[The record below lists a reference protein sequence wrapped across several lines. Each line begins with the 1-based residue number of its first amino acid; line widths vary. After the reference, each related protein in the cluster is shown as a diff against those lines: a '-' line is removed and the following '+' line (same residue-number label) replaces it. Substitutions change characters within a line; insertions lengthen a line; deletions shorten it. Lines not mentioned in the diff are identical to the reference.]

1 MSTHAVVVRGM
12 RMLALLL
19 GVAALA
25 AGAPA
30 GGQAARVLGR
40 VTDGVGNPVAQARV
54 TLLPLDADTR
64 AHETVS
70 GSTGG
75 FQFGDVAPGTYTLR
89 AAREGFAVRERRIT
103 VRPGQVVSQ
112 VVRLRS
118 GRAER
123 GMESAARK
131 CALNCNLSGCRFVTD
146 RHHHPVDET
155 VVSKSESLVRR

>member
-25 AGAPA
+25 AAAPA

-54 TLLPLDADTR
+54 TLVPQDVDTR

-89 AAREGFAVRERRIT
+89 AARDGFAVQERRIT

-118 GRAER
+118 GRADREV
-123 GMESAARK
+123 GSAAR
-131 CALNCNLSGCRFVTD
+131 AEGR
-146 RHHHPVDET
+146 
-155 VVSKSESLVRR
+155 